1 MILDTTF
8 IIDVLRGS
16 ERVLEW
22 EEKFDKGKEE
32 PLVSAITIMEL
43 WEGALRSEKTKEE
56 LGKMEELLKGLSSI
70 NFDSEDGK
78 TSGELRASLA
88 EGGTPIDVED
98 VMIGA
103 TALNSNQKVLTR
115 NPEHFERIEGLS
127 VETY

>member
-16 ERVLEW
+16 GRVLEW

-32 PLVSAITIMEL
+32 PLVSAITVMEL

-70 NFDSEDGK
+70 NFDPEDGK

-98 VMIGA
+98 IMIGA